1 MFGDH
6 EKVYGSVSYN
16 QGDNITVNGKKLEI
30 LAITDE
36 AITLDNQGFTN
47 GLQLIVTDNVFT
59 AITGEENYT
68 EVYPVLSDN
77 ADRNIIESA
86 IEQICSDSTGS
97 RCLSYKETDKQ
108 LEESYT
114 QIKLLAWGVIFFV
127 GLIGIL
133 NIINTVYTNI
143 HTRLGELGIQRA
155 IGMNMGSFYKTFLWE
170 GMFYGI
176 IATVIGSVIGYI
188 CILFID
194 AAANEV
200 FKITS
205 FPFLSAFE
213 AAFIFIGACLVA
225 TLLPLLRVSK
235 MNIVECIEIIE

>member
-1 MFGDH
+1 
-6 EKVYGSVSYN
+6 
-16 QGDNITVNGKKLEI
+16 
-30 LAITDE
+30 
-36 AITLDNQGFTN
+36 
-47 GLQLIVTDNVFT
+47 
-59 AITGEENYT
+59 
-68 EVYPVLSDN
+68 
-77 ADRNIIESA
+77 
-86 IEQICSDSTGS
+86 
-97 RCLSYKETDKQ
+97 
-108 LEESYT
+108 
-114 QIKLLAWGVIFFV
+114 
-127 GLIGIL
+127 
-133 NIINTVYTNI
+133 
-143 HTRLGELGIQRA
+143 
-155 IGMNMGSFYKTFLWE
+155 
-170 GMFYGI
+170 MFYGI

>member
-170 GMFYGI
+170 
-176 IATVIGSVIGYI
+176 IGRAHV
-188 CILFID
+188 
-194 AAANEV
+194 
-200 FKITS
+200 
-205 FPFLSAFE
+205 
-213 AAFIFIGACLVA
+213 
-225 TLLPLLRVSK
+225 
-235 MNIVECIEIIE
+235 